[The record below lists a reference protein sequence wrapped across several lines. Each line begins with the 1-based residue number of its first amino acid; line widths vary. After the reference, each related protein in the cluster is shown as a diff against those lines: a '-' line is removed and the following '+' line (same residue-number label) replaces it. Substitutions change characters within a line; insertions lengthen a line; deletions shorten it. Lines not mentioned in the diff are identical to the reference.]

1 MILESFFSGL
11 ISGILKDIITQA
23 ITDRRKRLDEKGIEK
38 VVAAYLAQYQ
48 SPLSAP
54 MVTKEIYII
63 LGSSGFVDGHGQ
75 LALPLPE
82 SKRTPASLV
91 SLLERNYIKSVK
103 KRLGSSTSP
112 ELEATPSEL
121 RTTGLVQRFEGGK
134 DDPVGASVYWS
145 QRYGAYPVWG
155 GIARCYEGF
164 GGTGSR
170 LGFPISPE
178 LPAAASP
185 QGTTGQVQRFEGNG
199 DGANLWDE
207 PNRVLIGVSIYNSS
221 HGAYATWGSIGHCYE
236 RLYGTTSRLGFPVS
250 PEQKTQPS
258 SRGRTVWRQRFEG
271 GEISCEWGSDPVVH
285 T

>member
-11 ISGILKDIITQA
+11 ISGILKDIITHA
-23 ITDRRKRLDEKGIEK
+23 ISDRRKRLDKKEIEK
-38 VVAAYLAQYQ
+38 VVATYLARYQ
-48 SPLSAP
+48 SPLSP
-54 MVTKEIYII
+54 PLVTKEIYII
-63 LGSSGFVDGHGQ
+63 LATSGFVNGHGQ

-82 SKRTPASLV
+82 STRTPASLV
-91 SLLERNYIKSVK
+91 SLLERNYIEGVK
-103 KRLGSSTSP
+103 KRLGPSTSS
-112 ELEATPSEL
+112 EMEATPSEL
-121 RTTGLVQRFEGGK
+121 GTTGLVQRFAGGK

-170 LGFPISPE
+170 LGFPISSE
-178 LPAAASP
+178 LSAVASS

-207 PNRVLIGVSIYNSS
+207 PNQVLIGVSTYNSR
-221 HGAYATWGSIGHCYE
+221 HGAYATWGSIGRCYE
-236 RLYGTTSRLGFPVS
+236 HLYGTTSRLGFPVS
-250 PEQKTQPS
+250 PEQETHPS
-258 SRGRTVWRQRFEG
+258 SRGRTARQRFER
-271 GEISCEWGSDPVVH
+271 GEITCEWGSDPVVH